1 MALRAKKKKKNPT
14 QIATRGAIVKVLTQ
28 LKVHSLVSYSVSGN
42 MVQNGL
48 TVLKT
53 MNEIVKMKFTTW
65 YELQ

>member
-1 MALRAKKKKKNPT
+1 MALRAKKKKNPT